1 MTNMF
6 TQLKKA
12 AQMRMKMNK
21 IQKEMARITVEAR
34 SGDVT
39 AVVSCDMMLRSVK
52 WAPDAFDPARPERFE
67 KMLVAA
73 VNSALE
79 DAKKRAAEEM
89 SKMSGGLGGLAEML
103 GGQ

>member
-6 TQLKKA
+6 QQLKKA

-21 IQKEMARITVEAR
+21 IQKEMARITVEAK
-34 SGDVT
+34 SGEVT
-39 AVVSCDMMLRSVK
+39 ATVSCDMVVRSVR
-52 WAPDAFDPARPERFE
+52 WEPGAYDPARPERFE

-89 SKMSGGLGGLAEML
+89 AKMSGGLGGLAEML
-103 GGQ
+103 GAQ